1 MSVDGYA
8 SAWSRPGYILFSN
21 SLLFKTSSPN
31 MQWFYDKL
39 IPGVNFVQI
48 KDDLSNLFSKREYF
62 EKNPT
67 KAIQITKEANEIA

>member
-1 MSVDGYA
+1 MSVDGYT
-8 SAWSRPGYILFSN
+8 SAWKRPVFIMSSN
-21 SLLFKTSSPN
+21 SLLLKTSSSS

-48 KDDLSNLFSKREYF
+48 KDDLSDLFSKREEM

-67 KAIQITKEANEIA
+67 KAKEII